1 VKRNKKLV
9 LIDGNALVHRAFHA
23 FSRANLIS
31 PTGEPTGGT
40 FGFAMML
47 LDIFTK
53 LDPDYIAVAFDTGKP
68 TFRHEEYREY
78 KAHRVKAP
86 QELYDQIPRIQELV
100 ETFNI
105 PVFLKDGF
113 EADDVIGTLAR
124 QAPQDIDV
132 YIATGDMD
140 ALQLVD
146 NHTFV
151 YAPRKGFSDIIT
163 YDTEKVFE
171 TKGLMP
177 EQMIDF
183 KGLRGDPS
191 DNIPGVP
198 GIGEITAKK
207 LLHEF
212 KTMENIYQNLDNIK
226 EKTRILLRD
235 NEKIALQSKKLATI
249 LTDIPIELNLKK
261 AEAIE
266 FNPVEVKQL
275 FDKLGF
281 RSLIDKV
288 PNGTLT
294 VPTNPVHRR
303 DSDSGKP
310 DESLRN
316 QPGKQSSF
324 FKKPPRGANPYPL
337 SEVEGLPSQR
347 NKMNYIE
354 KLDKDLEPVLRKMEK
369 TGILLDV
376 KFLEKMNEDVT
387 ARLKKLTK
395 KIHKLAGQ
403 EFNIASPLQ
412 LSDVLYKI
420 LRLPTTNP
428 DFPMLNIR
436 KTKTGYSTSVSELEK
451 LIGQHKI
458 IEPILEYRQLAKLQ
472 NTYLETLPKQVDINN
487 RVHTT
492 YAQDT
497 STGRL
502 SSSDPNLQNIPI
514 RTDLGAEIR
523 KAFIAPAGKKI
534 LKADYSQIELRIV
547 AHLAKDKTMIEAFE
561 NGEDIHAR
569 TAAEITGK
577 PMNEITKTERRIAK
591 TVNFSILYG
600 VSPWG
605 LAVRSNMTIAQ
616 ARQYIKKYF
625 EVYGSI
631 KKYMRDTVAF
641 AQKNGYV
648 ETLFGR
654 KRHIPEIDSKIPP
667 MRASAERAA
676 ANMPIQGTAAD
687 MIKAAMIDIDKK
699 LPKTSKMLLQ
709 VHDELVFEV
718 PTKDIPK
725 ISKLVQTIM
734 ENVYK
739 LDVPII
745 ADTESGKSW
754 GETK

>member
-1 VKRNKKLV
+1 MANKKKLV
-9 LIDGNALVHRAFHA
+9 LIDGNALIHRAFHA
-23 FSRANLIS
+23 FSRANLVS

-53 LDPDYIAVAFDTGKP
+53 LRPDYIAVAFDTGKP
-68 TFRHEEYREY
+68 TFRHEEYKEY
-78 KAHRVKAP
+78 KAQRVKAP

-105 PVFLKDGF
+105 PVFLKEGF

-140 ALQLVD
+140 ALQLVN

-151 YAPRKGFSDIIT
+151 YAPRKGFADIVT
-163 YDTEKVFE
+163 YNTEKVLE
-171 TKGLMP
+171 TKGLLP

-198 GIGEITAKK
+198 GIGEVTAKK
-207 LLHEF
+207 LLFEF
-212 KTMENIYQNLDNIK
+212 KTMENIYQNLDKIK

-266 FNPVEVKQL
+266 FNPEEVRQL

-281 RSLIDKV
+281 RSLINKI
-288 PNGTLT
+288 PNGTLK
-294 VPTNPVHRR
+294 VSTNQR
-303 DSDSGKP
+303 
-310 DESLRN
+310 
-316 QPGKQSSF
+316 SF
-324 FKKPPRGANPYPL
+324 FEKAPKGA
-337 SEVEGLPSQR
+337 SKFKDR
-347 NKMNYIE
+347 NIAKISKGMGYIQ

-369 TGILLDV
+369 NGILLDV
-376 KFLEKMNEDVT
+376 SFLEKMKRDVS
-387 ARLKKLTK
+387 ARLQKLTQ
-395 KIHKLAGQ
+395 KIYREAGE

-412 LSDVLYKI
+412 LANI
-420 LRLPTTNP
+420 LFNKLKLPTTNP
-428 DFPMLNIR
+428 EFPMLNIR

-451 LIGQHKI
+451 LIGQHNI
-458 IEPILEYRQLAKLQ
+458 IGLILEYRQLAKLK
-472 NTYLETLPKQVDINN
+472 NTYLETLPQQVDKNN
-487 RVHTT
+487 RIHTT

-514 RTDLGAEIR
+514 RTELGAEVR
-523 KAFIAPAGKKI
+523 KAFVAPPGKKI

-547 AHLAKDKTMIEAFE
+547 AHLAKDETMIEAFKR
-561 NGEDIHAR
+561 GEDIHAR

-577 PMNEITKTERRIAK
+577 KMNEITKAERRIAK

-605 LAVRSNMTIAQ
+605 LAARSNMSVAQ
-616 ARQYIKKYF
+616 ARKYIEKYF
-625 EVYGSI
+625 KIYSNV
-631 KKYMRDTVAF
+631 KKYMKNTIAF
-641 AQKNGYV
+641 AQKHGYV
-648 ETLFGR
+648 KTLLGR
-654 KRHIPEIDSKIPP
+654 KRYIPEIDSKIPP
-667 MRASAERAA
+667 MRAAAERAA

-687 MIKAAMIDIDKK
+687 MIKAAMIEIDKK
-699 LPKTSKMLLQ
+699 LSKVSPDAKMLLQ

-718 PTKDIPK
+718 PTKDVPK
-725 ISKLVQTIM
+725 VSKLVKTVM

-739 LDVPII
+739 LDVPIL
-745 ADTESGKSW
+745 ADTKSGKSW

>member
-1 VKRNKKLV
+1 MPSKKKLV

-23 FSRANLIS
+23 FSRANLTT
-31 PTGEPTGGT
+31 PNGEPSGGT

-53 LDPDYIAVAFDTGKP
+53 LDPNYIIVAFDTGKP
-68 TFRHEEYREY
+68 TFRHEEYKEY
-78 KAHRVKAP
+78 KAQRVKAP

-113 EADDVIGTLAR
+113 EADDIIGTLAR
-124 QAPQDIDV
+124 QTPQDIDV

-163 YDTEKVFE
+163 YTTEKVFA

-177 EQMIDF
+177 DQMIDF

-198 GIGEITAKK
+198 GIGEVTAKK
-207 LLHEF
+207 LLFEY
-212 KTMENIYQNLDNIK
+212 KTMENIYQNLDSIK

-235 NEKIALQSKKLATI
+235 NEKIALQSKRLATI
-249 LTDIPIELNLKK
+249 LIDMPITLDLKK
-261 AEAIE
+261 AEAVE
-266 FNPVEVKQL
+266 FNKEEVIQL

-281 RSLIDKV
+281 RSLISKI
-288 PNGTLT
+288 PNGTLVSVSPSKT
-294 VPTNPVHRR
+294 E
-303 DSDSGKP
+303 G
-310 DESLRN
+310 
-316 QPGKQSSF
+316 QPNSNNQSSF
-324 FKKPPRGANPYPL
+324 FKTASKGAQQMTSRGTEGKP
-337 SEVEGLPSQR
+337 
-347 NKMNYIE
+347 NKKGMPTYIE
-354 KLDKDLEPVLRKMEK
+354 KLDKDLEPILRRMES

-376 KFLEKMNEDVT
+376 ESLEKINADVT
-387 ARLKKLTK
+387 TRLKKLTK
-395 KIHKLAGQ
+395 DIHKLAGKD
-403 EFNIASPLQ
+403 FNIASPLQ
-412 LSDVLYKI
+412 LSDILYKI
-420 LRLPTTNP
+420 LKLPTTNP
-428 DFPMLNIR
+428 DFPMLNIK
-436 KTKTGYSTSVSELEK
+436 KTKTGYSTGVAELEK

-458 IEPILEYRQLAKLQ
+458 IEPILEFRQLSKLQ
-472 NTYLETLPKQVDINN
+472 NTYLETLPKLVDKNN

-514 RTDLGAEIR
+514 RTELGAEVR
-523 KAFIAPAGKKI
+523 KAFIAPSGYKI
-534 LKADYSQIELRIV
+534 LKADYSQIELRLV
-547 AHLAKDKTMIEAFE
+547 AHLAKDKKMIEAFI

-569 TAAEITGK
+569 VASDMTGK
-577 PMNEITKTERRIAK
+577 PMSDISKNERRNAK

-605 LAVRSNMTIAQ
+605 LAARSDMSVAQ
-616 ARQYIKKYF
+616 AKKYIDKYF
-625 EVYGSI
+625 EVYSGI
-631 KKYMRDTVAF
+631 QKYMKDTVAF

-648 ETLFGR
+648 KTLFGR
-654 KRHIPEIDSKIPP
+654 KRYIPEIDSKIPP
-667 MRASAERAA
+667 MRAGAKRAA

-687 MIKAAMIDIDKK
+687 MIKAAMIEINKK

-725 ISKLVQTIM
+725 ITKLVKTIM

-739 LDVPII
+739 LDVPVIVD
-745 ADTESGKSW
+745 AESGKNW